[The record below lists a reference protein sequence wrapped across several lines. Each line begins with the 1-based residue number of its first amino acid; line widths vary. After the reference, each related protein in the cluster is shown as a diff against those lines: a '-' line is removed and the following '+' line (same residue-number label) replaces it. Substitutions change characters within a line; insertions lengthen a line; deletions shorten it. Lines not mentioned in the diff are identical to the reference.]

1 MLFITNTEQKLSDVL
16 TKLMTQNISL
26 HSLLEQPDTQSTDES
41 HDNATPPTTYEH
53 LHIRGSSRTLPG
65 GFVEHSV

>member
-1 MLFITNTEQKLSDVL
+1 
-16 TKLMTQNISL
+16 MTQNISL